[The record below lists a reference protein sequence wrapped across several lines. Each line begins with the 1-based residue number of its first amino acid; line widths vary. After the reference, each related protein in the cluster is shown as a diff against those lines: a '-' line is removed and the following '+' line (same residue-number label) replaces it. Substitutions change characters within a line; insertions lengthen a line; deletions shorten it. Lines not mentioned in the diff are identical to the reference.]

1 MFTQENIPKIK
12 EYFSSILS
20 NYCLTNPGEISNVQF
35 SECINLPLSLS
46 NIFFDLFPSNENSIY
61 KKKDLISEKLTEFF
75 CGILKKDLNIIFEFL
90 DCGNKGVI
98 IKSDVKFIFRNFFV
112 LYNKTDIGYDCLK
125 NEIKK
130 MFGSGKILLLNEFI
144 EIIKKNEF
152 LNLINIFW
160 EYLENIKLF
169 SNYYFYSNIIDN
181 NFHLIIKKIE
191 LLCKDKEKKTEIS
204 FENISETD
212 FESTQEKNDDNS
224 LEFSSN
230 YDNEENL
237 GFKNSYLPKHII
249 QNRKLSYS
257 FNDNISPYEEN
268 YGFEKC
274 RKGKRRKTDN
284 FFELNNQLN
293 LKNYSD
299 SNCYQSNFYCLVNNL
314 YFLYKFIIYNGY
326 IFYFKLDIDKIFKFG
341 GIININVT
349 HTKKISPITCHGIN
363 NSKFILYHSSIISH
377 DYSDSLNTD
386 IYSYNPLDIEQF
398 SNEIMKYSKYR
409 KYKLYYETLEEI
421 GEGHFSHVYKCRNL
435 INNQIYAV
443 KIIDKDKIFEDDK
456 NTPMIYWE
464 KNIFNYIK
472 YIPNKNIVSPIEYF
486 ENSTYIYF
494 IYEYLE
500 KGYLSEYNPKLL
512 LGVSKGLLYLH
523 KNNILHRDIKPKN
536 ILIGNDDEAKIID
549 FGLSKIQRKL
559 DKAFDSY
566 GSLSFM
572 APEIFSDRGYNDS
585 CDVWSFGITM
595 HNLKYINYPF
605 DDSNSSVIRNNVMH
619 DDIICEGNNYDDN
632 IIKGCLIKNEFERF
646 NIKDVVNKLED
657 IS

>member
-46 NIFFDLFPSNENSIY
+46 NIFFDLFPSNEKSIY

-572 APEIFSDRGYNDS
+572 TPEIFSDRGYNDS

-605 DDSNSSVIRNNVMH
+605 DDSNSSVIRNKIMH
-619 DDIICEGNNYDDN
+619 DDYICEGNNYDDN

>member
-46 NIFFDLFPSNENSIY
+46 NIFFDLFPSNEKSIY

-75 CGILKKDLNIIFEFL
+75 CGILKKDLNVIFEFL

-237 GFKNSYLPKHII
+237 GFKNSYLPKHMI

-257 FNDNISPYEEN
+257 FNENISPYEEN
-268 YGFEKC
+268 YGFERF
-274 RKGKRRKTDN
+274 RKGKRRKTEN
-284 FFELNNQLN
+284 FFEPNNQLN
-293 LKNYSD
+293 SMNYAY

-421 GEGHFSHVYKCRNL
+421 GKGHFSHVYKCRNL

-464 KNIFNYIK
+464 KNIFNYLK

-536 ILIGNDDEAKIID
+536 ILIGNDNEAKIID

-559 DKAFDSY
+559 DKAFVSY

-595 HNLKYINYPF
+595 HNLKYSNYPF
-605 DDSNSSVIRNNVMH
+605 DDSNSSVIRNKIMH
-619 DDIICEGNNYDDN
+619 EDYICEGNNCDDI

>member
-46 NIFFDLFPSNENSIY
+46 NIFFDLFPSNEKSIY

-75 CGILKKDLNIIFEFL
+75 CGILKKDLNVIFEFL

-293 LKNYSD
+293 LKNYSY

-421 GEGHFSHVYKCRNL
+421 GKGHFSHVYKCRNL

-443 KIIDKDKIFEDDK
+443 
-456 NTPMIYWE
+456 
-464 KNIFNYIK
+464 
-472 YIPNKNIVSPIEYF
+472 
-486 ENSTYIYF
+486 
-494 IYEYLE
+494 
-500 KGYLSEYNPKLL
+500 
-512 LGVSKGLLYLH
+512 
-523 KNNILHRDIKPKN
+523 
-536 ILIGNDDEAKIID
+536 
-549 FGLSKIQRKL
+549 
-559 DKAFDSY
+559 
-566 GSLSFM
+566 
-572 APEIFSDRGYNDS
+572 
-585 CDVWSFGITM
+585 
-595 HNLKYINYPF
+595 
-605 DDSNSSVIRNNVMH
+605 
-619 DDIICEGNNYDDN
+619 
-632 IIKGCLIKNEFERF
+632 
-646 NIKDVVNKLED
+646 
-657 IS
+657 

>member
-46 NIFFDLFPSNENSIY
+46 NIFFDLFPSNEKSIY

-75 CGILKKDLNIIFEFL
+75 CGILKKDLNVIFEFL

-293 LKNYSD
+293 LKNYSY

-421 GEGHFSHVYKCRNL
+421 GKGHFSHVYKCRNL

-464 KNIFNYIK
+464 KNIFNYLK

-536 ILIGNDDEAKIID
+536 ILIGNDNEAKIID

-595 HNLKYINYPF
+595 HNLKYSNYPF
-605 DDSNSSVIRNNVMH
+605 DDSNSSVIRNKIMH
-619 DDIICEGNNYDDN
+619 EDYICEGNNCDDI

>member
-46 NIFFDLFPSNENSIY
+46 NIFFDLFPSNEKSIY

-75 CGILKKDLNIIFEFL
+75 CGILKKDLNVIFEFL

-293 LKNYSD
+293 LKNYSY

-421 GEGHFSHVYKCRNL
+421 GKGHFSHVYKCRNL

-464 KNIFNYIK
+464 KNIFNYLK

-536 ILIGNDDEAKIID
+536 ILIGNDNEAKIID

-572 APEIFSDRGYNDS
+572 APEIFSG
-585 CDVWSFGITM
+585 
-595 HNLKYINYPF
+595 
-605 DDSNSSVIRNNVMH
+605 
-619 DDIICEGNNYDDN
+619 
-632 IIKGCLIKNEFERF
+632 
-646 NIKDVVNKLED
+646 
-657 IS
+657 

>member
-605 DDSNSSVIRNNVMH
+605 DDSNSSVIRNKIMH
-619 DDIICEGNNYDDN
+619 DDYICEGNNYDDN

>member
-536 ILIGNDDEAKIID
+536 ILIGNDNEAKIID

-605 DDSNSSVIRNNVMH
+605 DDSNSSVIRNKIMH
-619 DDIICEGNNYDDN
+619 DDYICEGNNYDDN

>member
-230 YDNEENL
+230 YDNEEYL
-237 GFKNSYLPKHII
+237 GLKKSYLPKHII

-605 DDSNSSVIRNNVMH
+605 DDSNSSVIRNKIMH
-619 DDIICEGNNYDDN
+619 DDYICEGNNYDDN

>member
-61 KKKDLISEKLTEFF
+61 KKKDLISEKLTDFF
-75 CGILKKDLNIIFEFL
+75 CGILKKDLNIIFELL

-237 GFKNSYLPKHII
+237 GVKNSYLPKHII

-293 LKNYSD
+293 LKNYSY

-421 GEGHFSHVYKCRNL
+421 GKGHFSHVYKCRNL

-500 KGYLSEYNPKLL
+500 KGYLSEYNSKLL

-595 HNLKYINYPF
+595 HNLKYMNYPF
-605 DDSNSSVIRNNVMH
+605 DDSNSSVIRNKIMH
-619 DDIICEGNNYDDN
+619 DDYICEGDNYDDN

>member
-46 NIFFDLFPSNENSIY
+46 NIFFDLFPSNEKSIY

-75 CGILKKDLNIIFEFL
+75 CGILKKDLNVIFEFL

-293 LKNYSD
+293 LKNYSY

-421 GEGHFSHVYKCRNL
+421 GKGHFSHVYKCRNL

-464 KNIFNYIK
+464 KNIFNYLK

-536 ILIGNDDEAKIID
+536 ILIGNDNEAKIID

-605 DDSNSSVIRNNVMH
+605 DDNNSSVIRNKIMH
-619 DDIICEGNNYDDN
+619 EDYICEGNNCDDI

>member
-46 NIFFDLFPSNENSIY
+46 NIFFDLFPSNEKSIY

-293 LKNYSD
+293 LKNYSY

-536 ILIGNDDEAKIID
+536 ILIGNDNEAKIID

-605 DDSNSSVIRNNVMH
+605 DDSNSSVIRNKIMH
-619 DDIICEGNNYDDN
+619 DDYICEGNNYDDN

>member
-421 GEGHFSHVYKCRNL
+421 GKGHFSHVYKCRNL

-605 DDSNSSVIRNNVMH
+605 DDSNSSVIRNKIMH
-619 DDIICEGNNYDDN
+619 DDYICEGNNYDDN

>member
-595 HNLKYINYPF
+595 HNLKYSNYPF
-605 DDSNSSVIRNNVMH
+605 DDSNSSVIRNKIMH
-619 DDIICEGNNYDDN
+619 DDYSCEGNNYDDN
-632 IIKGCLIKNEFERF
+632 IIEGCLIKNEFERF

>member
-486 ENSTYIYF
+486 ENSTYSFF

-605 DDSNSSVIRNNVMH
+605 DDSNSSVIRNKIMH
-619 DDIICEGNNYDDN
+619 DDYICEGNNYDDN

-646 NIKDVVNKLED
+646 NIKDVVNKIED

>member
-46 NIFFDLFPSNENSIY
+46 NIFFDLFPSNEKSIY

-75 CGILKKDLNIIFEFL
+75 CGILKKDLNVIFEFL

-293 LKNYSD
+293 LKNYSY

-398 SNEIMKYSKYR
+398 SNEMMKYSKYR

-421 GEGHFSHVYKCRNL
+421 GKGHFSHVYKCRNL

-464 KNIFNYIK
+464 KNIFNYLK

-486 ENSTYIYF
+486 ENSTYSFF

-536 ILIGNDDEAKIID
+536 ILIGNDNEAKIID

-595 HNLKYINYPF
+595 HNLKYSNYPF
-605 DDSNSSVIRNNVMH
+605 DDSNSSVIRNKIMH

>member
-46 NIFFDLFPSNENSIY
+46 NIFFDLFPSNEKSIY

-75 CGILKKDLNIIFEFL
+75 CGILKKDLNVIFEFL

-293 LKNYSD
+293 LKNYSY

-421 GEGHFSHVYKCRNL
+421 GKGHFSHVYKCRNL

-464 KNIFNYIK
+464 KNIFNYLK

-536 ILIGNDDEAKIID
+536 ILIGNDNEAKIID

-595 HNLKYINYPF
+595 HNLKYSNYPF
-605 DDSNSSVIRNNVMH
+605 DDSNSSVIRNKIMH
-619 DDIICEGNNYDDN
+619 EDYICEGNNCDDI

-646 NIKDVVNKLED
+646 NIKDVVNKLEE

>member
-46 NIFFDLFPSNENSIY
+46 NIFFDLFPSNEKSIY

-75 CGILKKDLNIIFEFL
+75 CGILKKDLNVIFEFL

-293 LKNYSD
+293 LKNYSY

-421 GEGHFSHVYKCRNL
+421 GKGHFSHVYKCRNL

-464 KNIFNYIK
+464 KNIFNYLK

-486 ENSTYIYF
+486 ENSSYIYF

-536 ILIGNDDEAKIID
+536 ILIGNDNEAKIID

-572 APEIFSDRGYNDS
+572 PPEIFSDRGYNDS

-595 HNLKYINYPF
+595 HNLKYSNYPF
-605 DDSNSSVIRNNVMH
+605 DDSNSSVIRNKIMH
-619 DDIICEGNNYDDN
+619 EDYICEGNNCDDI

>member
-1 MFTQENIPKIK
+1 M
-12 EYFSSILS
+12 
-20 NYCLTNPGEISNVQF
+20 
-35 SECINLPLSLS
+35 
-46 NIFFDLFPSNENSIY
+46 
-61 KKKDLISEKLTEFF
+61 
-75 CGILKKDLNIIFEFL
+75 
-90 DCGNKGVI
+90 
-98 IKSDVKFIFRNFFV
+98 
-112 LYNKTDIGYDCLK
+112 
-125 NEIKK
+125 
-130 MFGSGKILLLNEFI
+130 
-144 EIIKKNEF
+144 
-152 LNLINIFW
+152 
-160 EYLENIKLF
+160 
-169 SNYYFYSNIIDN
+169 
-181 NFHLIIKKIE
+181 
-191 LLCKDKEKKTEIS
+191 
-204 FENISETD
+204 
-212 FESTQEKNDDNS
+212 
-224 LEFSSN
+224 
-230 YDNEENL
+230 
-237 GFKNSYLPKHII
+237 PKHII

-605 DDSNSSVIRNNVMH
+605 DDSNSSVIRNKIMH
-619 DDIICEGNNYDDN
+619 DDYICEGNNYDDN

>member
-46 NIFFDLFPSNENSIY
+46 NIFFDLFPSNEKSIY

-75 CGILKKDLNIIFEFL
+75 CGILKKDLNVIFEFL

-293 LKNYSD
+293 LKNYSY

-421 GEGHFSHVYKCRNL
+421 GKGHFSHVYKCRNL

-464 KNIFNYIK
+464 KNIFNYLK

-536 ILIGNDDEAKIID
+536 ILIGNDNEAKIID

-595 HNLKYINYPF
+595 HNLKYSNYPF
-605 DDSNSSVIRNNVMH
+605 DDSNSSVIRNKIMH
-619 DDIICEGNNYDDN
+619 DDYICEGNNYDDN